1 MQVVDKRIEGRWE
14 KIEQR
19 NIATEDAQSM
29 AARDELVQQSRR
41 DHINAEGRWGPI
53 SRELKIGDIV
63 QVSRRFVADDQSMA
77 VSVTEE
83 APAMVTSVD
92 TDGDA
97 FVHFA
102 YLTELQDKDRWIWTH
117 NYGNLLVRLDSST
130 NVLSTGCWMC

>member
-53 SRELKIGDIV
+53 SRELKIGDWQRICSFRIFGGATG
-63 QVSRRFVADDQSMA
+63 QGS
-77 VSVTEE
+77 
-83 APAMVTSVD
+83 
-92 TDGDA
+92 
-97 FVHFA
+97 
-102 YLTELQDKDRWIWTH
+102 
-117 NYGNLLVRLDSST
+117 LD
-130 NVLSTGCWMC
+130 